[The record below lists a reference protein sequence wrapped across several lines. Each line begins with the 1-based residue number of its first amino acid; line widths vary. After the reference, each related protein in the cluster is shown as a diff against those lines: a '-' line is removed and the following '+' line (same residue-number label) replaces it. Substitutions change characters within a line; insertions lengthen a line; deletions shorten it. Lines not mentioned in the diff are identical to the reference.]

1 VTQAFETMP
10 VADAITHALDTWGMG
25 STDYGGALSELER
38 LTAADLDHRTTVLIL
53 GDARSNYGDPG
64 DRALRRIHARAR
76 RVLWLN
82 PEPRSLWGSGDSVMQ
97 TLGACC
103 DRVEPCRSLRHL
115 ERIVSE
121 IARTAV

>member
-1 VTQAFETMP
+1 MLFR
-10 VADAITHALDTWGMG
+10 
-25 STDYGGALSELER
+25 S
-38 LTAADLDHRTTVLIL
+38 DHRTTVLIL

-64 DRALRRIHARAR
+64 DRSLRRIHQRAR

-82 PEPRSLWGSGDSVMQ
+82 PEPRAFWNSGDSAMHK
-97 TLGACC
+97 LGACC
-103 DRVEPCRSLRHL
+103 DRVEACRSLVHL